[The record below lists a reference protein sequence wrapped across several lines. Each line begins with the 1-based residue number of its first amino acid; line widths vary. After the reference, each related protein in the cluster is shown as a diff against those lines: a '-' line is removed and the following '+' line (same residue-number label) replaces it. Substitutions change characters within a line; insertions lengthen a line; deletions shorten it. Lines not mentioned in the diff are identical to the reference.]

1 LPQGEVQDRRHQS
14 QRELVKQ
21 QRDITDSRVVKA
33 MAHPLRVQILAI
45 LDERVASP
53 NEISRE
59 VDAPL
64 QNVSYHVR
72 QLANAGL
79 IELVSQTPRRGAVEH
94 HYKAV
99 ARRHIP
105 EGAWDTLP
113 GVVKQATV
121 GAALGDIANQ
131 VQDAAL
137 AGGFDADDAHLART
151 NVKLDEKGWQA
162 VNVEVN
168 KLLDRIDR
176 IQEQAGKRLEK
187 GAPESE
193 RRGAIVTMLFDAAPS
208 TNGAGPKA
216 GAKRSGSGARRR
228 PRARR

>member
-1 LPQGEVQDRRHQS
+1 M
-14 QRELVKQ
+14 KQ
-21 QRDITDSRVVKA
+21 QRDITDSRIVKA

-53 NEISRE
+53 NEIFRE

-105 EGAWDTLP
+105 DGAWENMP
-113 GVVKQATV
+113 KVVKQATV
-121 GAALGDIANQ
+121 GAALGDIAEQ
-131 VQDAAL
+131 VQTSAV
-137 AGGFDADDAHLART
+137 AGGFDADDAYLNRTTVVLDDRGWKALA
-151 NVKLDEKGWQA
+151 DEL
-162 VNVEVN
+162 N
-168 KLLDRIDR
+168 KVLDRVDR
-176 IQEQAGKRLEK
+176 IQEQSKKRVDKAGADA
-187 GAPESE
+187 G
-193 RRGAIVTMLFDAAPS
+193 RRGALVTMLFEAAAAEPTRKS
-208 TNGAGPKA
+208 RAT
-216 GAKRSGSGARRR
+216 RSGGRRKRPARK
-228 PRARR
+228 

>member
-1 LPQGEVQDRRHQS
+1 M
-14 QRELVKQ
+14 KQ

-105 EGAWDTLP
+105 DGAWENMP
-113 GVVKQATV
+113 RVVKQATV
-121 GAALGDIANQ
+121 GAALGDIAGQ
-131 VQDAAL
+131 VQTAAV
-137 AGGFDADDAHLART
+137 AGGFDADDAHLNRT
-151 NVKLDEKGWQA
+151 TLVLDDRGWKA
-162 VNVEVN
+162 LADELN
-168 KLLDRIDR
+168 KVLDRVER
-176 IQEQAGKRLEK
+176 IQDQSKKRLDK
-187 GAPESE
+187 ADPEAA
-193 RRGAIVTMLFDAAPS
+193 RRGALVTMLFDAAAAEPARKSRS
-208 TNGAGPKA
+208 T
-216 GAKRSGSGARRR
+216 RSGARRKR
-228 PRARR
+228 PARK

>member
-1 LPQGEVQDRRHQS
+1 
-14 QRELVKQ
+14 VKQ

-33 MAHPLRVQILAI
+33 MAHPLRVRILAI

-105 EGAWDTLP
+105 DGAWDNLP

-131 VQDAAL
+131 VQDAAV
-137 AGGFDADDAHLART
+137 AGGFDADDAHLSRT

-162 VNVEVN
+162 LAVEVN
-168 KLLDRIDR
+168 KLLDRVDR
-176 IQEQAGKRLEK
+176 IQEQSGKRLEK
-187 GAPESE
+187 AGPDAE
-193 RRGAIVTMLFDAAPS
+193 RRGAIVAMLFDTPPAS
-208 TNGAGPKA
+208 NGNKPT
-216 GAKRSGSGARRR
+216 AKRATRSGSRSGRK
-228 PRARR
+228 PRARK